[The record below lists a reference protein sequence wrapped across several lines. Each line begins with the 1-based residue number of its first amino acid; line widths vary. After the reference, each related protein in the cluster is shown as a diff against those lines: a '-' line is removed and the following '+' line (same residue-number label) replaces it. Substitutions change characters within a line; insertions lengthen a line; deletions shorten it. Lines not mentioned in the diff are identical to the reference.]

1 FLRDR
6 PQFRARGRAAR
17 DICEVD
23 RARAQGRR
31 PPQHPAPLVVDLL
44 VEQPRRRHRRD
55 PRVGP
60 RERLPG
66 ERPRPRVGRDPRGLR
81 RRALMRPV
89 WVGSAAERIGRLH
102 GGRVTPAVSAATPTF
117 LAEHPRLPR
126 LYAADERDPGRV
138 AAFAVGPEGALTRTG
153 VAEIGGAGPCHVT
166 VHPDG
171 GWLYAACY
179 GDGVVS
185 ALALDVHGDLTGDPV
200 VLPHHGRG
208 PHPDRQQGPHAHS
221 TWVSPGGGWLVAADL
236 GTDQLR
242 AYRLDGGRPGGEP
255 VLSDLPAG
263 SGPRHAAVV
272 GDRVHVACELS
283 CEVVTL
289 AWDEPSGRAE
299 VLGAVTV
306 VTLPPRT
313 GTEHT
318 LSHIEP
324 LDARTL
330 VVGVRGADSL

>member
-1 FLRDR
+1 
-6 PQFRARGRAAR
+6 
-17 DICEVD
+17 
-23 RARAQGRR
+23 
-31 PPQHPAPLVVDLL
+31 
-44 VEQPRRRHRRD
+44 
-55 PRVGP
+55 
-60 RERLPG
+60 
-66 ERPRPRVGRDPRGLR
+66 
-81 RRALMRPV
+81 MRPV

-102 GGRVTPAVSAATPTF
+102 GGHVTPAGSAAAPTF

-126 LYAADERDPGRV
+126 LYAVDERDPGRV

-330 VVGVRGADSL
+330 VVGVRGADSLAVVGLTDGVADRLLQEVLTVAWPRHLTVVDGAVLVAGERADAIGVHPLGTRLGELAETIATPAPMCLLPAR